1 MQVAL
6 SVTGTK
12 SIQMS
17 DPCKNCGI
25 CCQHFRISFYQGE
38 LKSMG
43 GWVPDELTVQLTGT
57 FAAMKETEKGF
68 RPCAALK
75 EGRCSIYAQ
84 RPMPCRDFPAVID
97 GKPNP
102 ECLRLKELYNV

>member
-12 SIQMS
+12 SIQMN

-43 GWVPDELTVQLTGT
+43 GWVPDELTVQLTVT

-68 RPCAALK
+68 RPLRGFEGGTLQHLCSTTDAL
-75 EGRCSIYAQ
+75 S
-84 RPMPCRDFPAVID
+84 
-97 GKPNP
+97 
-102 ECLRLKELYNV
+102 